1 MPYTTATL
9 LLLSLLQLTRLLMK
23 FLWVS
28 TFEGAATRQAGMTTM
43 ANGMNGNKQSSL
55 VSVELGFKQ

>member
-1 MPYTTATL
+1 
-9 LLLSLLQLTRLLMK
+9 MK

-43 ANGMNGNKQSSL
+43 ANGMNVNKQSSL